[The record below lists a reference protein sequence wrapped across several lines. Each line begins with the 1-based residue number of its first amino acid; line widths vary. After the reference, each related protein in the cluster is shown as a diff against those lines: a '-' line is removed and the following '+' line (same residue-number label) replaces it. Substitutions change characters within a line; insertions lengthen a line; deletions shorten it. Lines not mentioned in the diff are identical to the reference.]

1 MNVITYGT
9 FDTLHYGHIILLN
22 HLKELTQ
29 GTGKLFVGVSTDTF
43 NLQKNKIAY
52 QPYSCRA
59 NLLLSLRAVDFVFPE
74 ECWEQKIKD
83 IEKYNID
90 IFAIGNDWEGKF
102 DFLNDYCKVIYL
114 PRTPIISSTKIRK
127 ITSQSN
133 S

>member
-1 MNVITYGT
+1 MGHLT
-9 FDTLHYGHIILLN
+9 HYIMCHIILLN

-83 IEKYNID
+83 IRG
-90 IFAIGNDWEGKF
+90 F
-102 DFLNDYCKVIYL
+102 
-114 PRTPIISSTKIRK
+114 PKIRYGALLN
-127 ITSQSN
+127 N
-133 S
+133 SSGGRIFSTTHLTV